1 MLTVKKVRRWIDFV
15 EYPLIVGLAVW
26 LGPRVTLWYAGLSFS
41 LVSAV
46 LWGLA
51 RWQLGEAFSVDP
63 EARKLVTRGLYS
75 RIRHPVYLFGDLAYL
90 GALLALQVW
99 PALLIWLAV
108 VLVDIRRA
116 RREERVL
123 AEAFGPEYMAYRS
136 RTWF

>member
-1 MLTVKKVRRWIDFV
+1 MQKVRRWIDIV
-15 EYPLIVGLAVW
+15 QYPLIVGLAVW
-26 LGPRVTLWYAGLSFS
+26 FGPRGALWYAGLSFS
-41 LVSAV
+41 LVSAL
-46 LWGLA
+46 LWAIA

-99 PALLIWLAV
+99 PALLIWLAMV
-108 VLVDIRRA
+108 MVDIRRA
-116 RREERVL
+116 KREESVL
-123 AEAFGPEYMAYRS
+123 AEAFGSAYTAYRS

>member
-1 MLTVKKVRRWIDFV
+1 MKKVRRWIDFV
-15 EYPLIVGLAVW
+15 QYPLIVGLAVW
-26 LGPRVTLWYAGLSFS
+26 FGPRVALWYAGLCFS
-41 LVSAV
+41 LVFAV

-51 RWQLGEAFSVDP
+51 RWQLGESFSVDP
-63 EARKLVTRGLYS
+63 EAHKLVTQGLYA

-108 VLVDIRRA
+108 VLEDIRRA
-116 RREERVL
+116 RQEERVL
-123 AEAFGPEYMAYRS
+123 AKAFGPEYMAYRS